1 MFDAV
6 SRLRRHLQHM
16 INNKTSAEDAIGVLR
31 LLRLIL
37 EQDKSQAA
45 YPTLWLYCNW
55 ALHTEIE
62 RQDLGWQVLEGIN
75 NALVQFRDDVDGL
88 LGAINHALRLS
99 ELRGEMSRLFAAKG
113 ITL

>member
-16 INNKTSAEDAIGVLR
+16 INNKTSAEDATGVLR

-62 RQDLGWQVLEGIN
+62 RQDLPR
-75 NALVQFRDDVDGL
+75 FFFCF
-88 LGAINHALRLS
+88 
-99 ELRGEMSRLFAAKG
+99 SRS
-113 ITL
+113 TRN